1 MGVGMAVK
9 ANEIERGGQQFCMGS
24 RRQGE
29 VGQGCFQ
36 GLYGLGQTGDC
47 LQWVGRCPHLRTP
60 THTHTHSFLG
70 LSVSGGEKGAV
81 LVLETSGPMAFF
93 ARRRLEMAWF
103 PWCEPLGKPQGE
115 NESGGLS
122 LNSKEQLSQP
132 LPRGIRCPRGTA
144 GSRSL
149 SPTHTHITTH
159 AHTPTHTHTQSLT
172 PIISSYLE
180 PQKETQ
186 TRGLL

>member
-1 MGVGMAVK
+1 MREEGNNSAWGAEGREK
-9 ANEIERGGQQFCMGS
+9 WDRAAS
-24 RRQGE
+24 RDSTALARLETVSSGWE
-29 VGQGCFQ
+29 DAPPPMHT
-36 GLYGLGQTGDC
+36 Y
-47 LQWVGRCPHLRTP
+47 
-60 THTHTHSFLG
+60 THTHSFLG

-93 ARRRLEMAWF
+93 ARRGLEMAQF

-115 NESGGLS
+115 NEHGGFS

-132 LPRGIRCPRGTA
+132 LPRWSRCPRGTA

-149 SPTHTHITTH
+149 SPTHTHIPIH
-159 AHTPTHTHTQSLT
+159 AHTPTHTHTQSLM